1 MQLKKRLVYVGL
13 IFLIIVLGLLSR
25 QVAVIPLSTGD
36 ALWATM
42 IFFIVR
48 FFLVDARVRSV
59 AWIALLI
66 CYLVEF
72 SQLYQ
77 EPWINNIRQT
87 LPGRLILGQGFLW
100 TDLIAYAVGIFIAY
114 LIEVGLVRNNGVAD
128 GLTD

>member
-1 MQLKKRLVYVGL
+1 MQFRKRLPYVGL
-13 IFLIIVLGLLSR
+13 VFLIILLGLLSR
-25 QVAVIPLSTGD
+25 QFAVIPVSTGD

-48 FFLVDARVRSV
+48 FFLVDTRANSV
-59 AWIALLI
+59 AWIGLLI

-77 EPWINNIRQT
+77 QPWINNLRQT

-100 TDLIAYAVGIFIAY
+100 SDLIAYAVGIFIAY
-114 LIEVGLVRNNGVAD
+114 LMDSALARKRF
-128 GLTD
+128 LTKGSK

>member
-1 MQLKKRLVYVGL
+1 MQFRKRLPYVGL
-13 IFLIIVLGLLSR
+13 VFLIILLGLLSR
-25 QVAVIPLSTGD
+25 QFAVIPVSTGD

-48 FFLVDARVRSV
+48 FFLVDARVNSV
-59 AWIALLI
+59 AWIGLLI

-77 EPWINNIRQT
+77 QPWINNLRQT

-100 TDLIAYAVGIFIAY
+100 SDLIAYAVGIFIAY
-114 LIEVGLVRNNGVAD
+114 LIDSALARKRS
-128 GLTD
+128 LTKRW

>member
-1 MQLKKRLVYVGL
+1 MQRKKRLVYVGL
-13 IFLIIVLGLLSR
+13 IFLIIVVGLLSR
-25 QVAVIPLSTGD
+25 QVAVIPLSIGD

-42 IFFIVR
+42 IFFMVR

-77 EPWINNIRQT
+77 ARWISNIRQT

-114 LIEVGLVRNNGVAD
+114 LIAVGLVRNRYFGI
-128 GLTD
+128 LRSL

>member
-1 MQLKKRLVYVGL
+1 MTKRLAYVGL
-13 IFLIIVLGLLSR
+13 ILIIIMLGLLSR

-42 IFFIVR
+42 IFFMVR
-48 FFLVDARVRSV
+48 FFLVDSRMRSV
-59 AWIALLI
+59 ALIGLSI

-77 EPWINNIRQT
+77 AKWINDIRQT

-100 TDLIAYAVGIFIAY
+100 TDLIAYAIGIFIAY
-114 LIEVGLVRNNGVAD
+114 LVDVALEKSRFITK
-128 GLTD
+128 GE